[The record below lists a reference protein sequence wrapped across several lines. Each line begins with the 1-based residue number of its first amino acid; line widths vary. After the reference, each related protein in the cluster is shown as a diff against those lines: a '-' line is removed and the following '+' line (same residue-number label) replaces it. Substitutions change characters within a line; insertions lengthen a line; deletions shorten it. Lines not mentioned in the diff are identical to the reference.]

1 MRKKFLVI
9 LMMTVILLTGCGKE
23 ANPEGKTGKVI
34 FTAVDG
40 LTGQTI
46 PDVRVVVP
54 EGNLIA
60 YTNDNG
66 RTEQMN
72 IPIIEESN
80 VPMKK
85 NYGTFTVL
93 AYAEGYCDFC
103 LFYAQLS
110 PEQERNVKIFLFQKD
125 SPLASGGAPL
135 ATVESPENE
144 WVKELAE
151 HYRK

>member
-1 MRKKFLVI
+1 MRKKILV
-9 LMMTVILLTGCGKE
+9 LMMLTVILLTGCGKE
-23 ANPEGKTGKVI
+23 TNPVGKSGKVT

-54 EGNLIA
+54 EGDLIA

-66 RTEQMN
+66 RTEAMTV
-72 IPIIEESN
+72 PVIEESN

-85 NYGTFTVL
+85 KYGTFTVL

-103 LFYAQLS
+103 LFYAQLL
-110 PEQERNVKIFLFQKD
+110 PDQERNVKIFLFQKD
-125 SPLASGGAPL
+125 SPMASGAPL

-144 WVKELAE
+144 WVKTLADR
-151 HYRK
+151 YRK